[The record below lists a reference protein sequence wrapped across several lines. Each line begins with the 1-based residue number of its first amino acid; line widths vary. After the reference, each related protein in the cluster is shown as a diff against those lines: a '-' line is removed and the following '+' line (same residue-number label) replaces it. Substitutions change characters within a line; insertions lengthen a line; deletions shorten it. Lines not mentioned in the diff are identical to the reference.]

1 MDFYIKYKL
10 IKVRHELI
18 DERIRIFLGL
28 GLIKGIQY
36 ITLSLRKIEIQKMMF
51 VLELEQGKEV
61 PIPKSLQ
68 QHDLP

>member
-18 DERIRIFLGL
+18 IERIRIFLGL
-28 GLIKGIQY
+28 GLIKGMQY
-36 ITLSLRKIEIQKMMF
+36 ITLALRKIEIQKMMF

-61 PIPKSLQ
+61 SIPKSLQ